1 VAIAASRV
9 AGATGLQR
17 SNLSTKSPIEYGK
30 QNVQEAAGENDN
42 NEPRKLNMEE
52 KRKLEKL
59 LLGDIDSAVARYDAS
74 TGERRNALT
83 KQLTSKPPAEVKKLF
98 EQHSLARRQQRE
110 AEAKLDKLGYDISY
124 NGSLSVNTHGTLTPA
139 LAASDRLA
147 KEGRQLLQDLKRNYV
162 IKLFADHADT
172 QSLFAGL
179 AKELERLL
187 G

>member
-1 VAIAASRV
+1 
-9 AGATGLQR
+9 
-17 SNLSTKSPIEYGK
+17 
-30 QNVQEAAGENDN
+30 
-42 NEPRKLNMEE
+42 MEE

-59 LLGDIDSAVARYDAS
+59 LLDDINSAVARYDARAE
-74 TGERRNALT
+74 ERRNELT
-83 KQLTSKPPAEVKKLF
+83 KRLTSNPPAEVKKLF
-98 EQHSLARRQQRE
+98 VRYSLARKQQAE

-124 NGSLSVNTHGTLTPA
+124 NGSLSVNTHGTRTPA
-139 LAASDRLA
+139 LTASDLRA

>member
-1 VAIAASRV
+1 MA
-9 AGATGLQR
+9 
-17 SNLSTKSPIEYGK
+17 KK
-30 QNVQEAAGENDN
+30 KVQEATEENDT

-59 LLGDIDSAVARYDAS
+59 LLDDIDYAVARYNARAE
-74 TGERRNALT
+74 ERRNELT
-83 KQLTSKPPAEVKKLF
+83 KRLTSNPPAEVKKLF
-98 EQHSLARRQQRE
+98 ERYSLARKLQTE
-110 AEAKLDKLGYDISY
+110 TEAKLDKLGYDIGY
-124 NGSLSVNTHGTLTPA
+124 NGSLSVNTHGTLAPA
-139 LAASDRLA
+139 LAASDLVT
-147 KEGRQLLQDLKRNYV
+147 KEGRQLLQDLKRNYA